1 MASNSGDGKEW
12 RPITLAPIVENSDGS
27 SNYAEFQSKA
37 KRKLDAAGYWKY
49 VAGDEYKPPVIPKLV
64 ESQTHTG
71 FDEDGNEVTV
81 TTRGNEVEVNIAKK
95 GAESW
100 LAQDKKALAIIVEAV
115 PGPKLYVVEDCK
127 SAHEA
132 WEALKETYEPTNAL
146 MAITLKSQITSFMC
160 GANPVAWRVEIM
172 EKYQRLR
179 RADAGMLPD
188 HEFAKCLITNMSQ
201 SDKWQYCRDILLEEM
216 SKSEQGGE
224 PLKSAF
230 VLARL
235 QREEYAKGLFTAATS
250 SSSSKTR
257 LRTNDDGD

>member
-49 VAGDEYKPPVIPKLV
+49 VAGDD
-64 ESQTHTG
+64 QTHTG

-146 MAITLKSQITSFMC
+146 MAITLKS
-160 GANPVAWRVEIM
+160 R
-172 EKYQRLR
+172 
-179 RADAGMLPD
+179 
-188 HEFAKCLITNMSQ
+188 
-201 SDKWQYCRDILLEEM
+201 
-216 SKSEQGGE
+216 
-224 PLKSAF
+224 
-230 VLARL
+230 
-235 QREEYAKGLFTAATS
+235 
-250 SSSSKTR
+250 
-257 LRTNDDGD
+257 